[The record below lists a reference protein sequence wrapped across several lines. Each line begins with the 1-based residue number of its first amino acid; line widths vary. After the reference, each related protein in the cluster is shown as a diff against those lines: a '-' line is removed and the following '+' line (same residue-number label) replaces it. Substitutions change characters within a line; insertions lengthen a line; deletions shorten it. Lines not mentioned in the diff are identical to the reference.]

1 MNLFT
6 GLDNILMIGGGFMED
21 LYVTVTGFANYY
33 HKKPFAIG
41 NVLIC
46 VKEPSNKYDSEAITV
61 KLPIIGKVGY
71 IANSPASIAGG
82 TLSAGRIY
90 DKVEDK
96 FFVRVMFTTQSKVIC
111 KVEENSDGIL
121 EKEIQTQI
129 EAAEEWLNDFS
140 KGSIISNILRLSIP
154 MTLAQLI
161 NVLYSIVD
169 RIYIGRMGENSS
181 LALTGVGVCL
191 PIITIVIAFANLIGM
206 GGAPLFSI
214 KRGEGNEK
222 EAEAILGNS
231 VTLLVIFGLC
241 LTVVG
246 LIVKR
251 PLLYLLGASENTIEY
266 ANSYITIYLL
276 GNVFVM
282 MSLGL
287 NSFINA
293 QGFGK
298 TGMFTVV
305 IGAVLNIILDPI
317 FIYIMGVQ
325 GAALATVL
333 SQLAASVWTFK
344 FLTGKNTIIKIK
356 LSAMRCQ
363 AKRVKK
369 ILVLGLSGF
378 TMSVTNSA
386 VQIACNVS
394 LQNYG
399 SDVYVG
405 VMTIINSIRE
415 VLQMPVT
422 GLGNGA
428 QPIIGFNYGAGEN
441 GRVKEAI
448 RYLAAMLIIYSTV
461 AWFIILLIPKFLIGI
476 FTADA
481 ALITAGVPSLHIYFF
496 GFFLMAFMFTGQ
508 TVFVG
513 IGKAKFA
520 IFFSI
525 LRKGIVVIPLILLL
539 PIWFGVNGV
548 FLAEP
553 ISNLIGGLAC
563 FTTMYFAVYRKL

>member
-1 MNLFT
+1 M
-6 GLDNILMIGGGFMED
+6 DNKYEERLGTASMLPLILKMA
-21 LYVTVTGFANYY
+21 LPGFA
-33 HKKPFAIG
+33 
-41 NVLIC
+41 
-46 VKEPSNKYDSEAITV
+46 
-61 KLPIIGKVGY
+61 
-71 IANSPASIAGG
+71 
-82 TLSAGRIY
+82 
-90 DKVEDK
+90 
-96 FFVRVMFTTQSKVIC
+96 
-111 KVEENSDGIL
+111 
-121 EKEIQTQI
+121 
-129 EAAEEWLNDFS
+129 
-140 KGSIISNILRLSIP
+140 
-154 MTLAQLI
+154 AQLI
-161 NVLYSIVD
+161 NLLYSIVD
-169 RIYIGRMGENSS
+169 RVFIGHIE
-181 LALTGVGVCL
+181 
-191 PIITIVIAFANLIGM
+191 LIGTDALAGIGVTSSIIILISAFSQIVGG
-206 GGAPLFSI
+206 GGAPLASI
-214 KRGEGNEK
+214 ALGKGDRER
-222 EAEAILGNS
+222 AHRILGNGFS
-231 VTLLVIFGLC
+231 LLVLFTIVTSGITYIFMD
-241 LTVVG
+241 
-246 LIVKR
+246 
-251 PLLYLLGASENTIEY
+251 PLLRLIGASDATIGY
-266 ANSYITIYLL
+266 ATDYLSVYL
-276 GNVFVM
+276 TGTLFVM
-282 MSLGL
+282 FATGL

-298 TGMFTVV
+298 TGMLTVV

>member
-1 MNLFT
+1 MAKQ
-6 GLDNILMIGGGFMED
+6 
-21 LYVTVTGFANYY
+21 VV
-33 HKKPFAIG
+33 
-41 NVLIC
+41 
-46 VKEPSNKYDSEAITV
+46 
-61 KLPIIGKVGY
+61 
-71 IANSPASIAGG
+71 
-82 TLSAGRIY
+82 
-90 DKVEDK
+90 
-96 FFVRVMFTTQSKVIC
+96 
-111 KVEENSDGIL
+111 
-121 EKEIQTQI
+121 
-129 EAAEEWLNDFS
+129 NDFS

-363 AKRVKK
+363 ANRVKK
-369 ILVLGLSGF
+369 ILVLGR
-378 TMSVTNSA
+378 
-386 VQIACNVS
+386 
-394 LQNYG
+394 

>member
-1 MNLFT
+1 MAKQ
-6 GLDNILMIGGGFMED
+6 
-21 LYVTVTGFANYY
+21 VV
-33 HKKPFAIG
+33 
-41 NVLIC
+41 
-46 VKEPSNKYDSEAITV
+46 
-61 KLPIIGKVGY
+61 
-71 IANSPASIAGG
+71 
-82 TLSAGRIY
+82 
-90 DKVEDK
+90 
-96 FFVRVMFTTQSKVIC
+96 
-111 KVEENSDGIL
+111 
-121 EKEIQTQI
+121 
-129 EAAEEWLNDFS
+129 NDFS

-251 PLLYLLGASENTIEY
+251 PLLYL
-266 ANSYITIYLL
+266 
-276 GNVFVM
+276 
-282 MSLGL
+282 LGL